1 MHFFQIF
8 ATTFNLFEWWTCKR
22 IWNYVSADHIF
33 SKVKHNSSD
42 FCRIPITSNYISKNH
57 IFIKSCLIPAVSH
70 GRVCESVLAPKG
82 SIGVLTSRGIS
93 WELCLAVCLLSY
105 CILGGTD
112 LKELIAEKQRLSF
125 LCFKII
131 YFIFEVKG
139 DMRLRT
145 FYELVW
151 HRLPIRRSLL
161 LLCVLP

>member
-1 MHFFQIF
+1 MHFCQIF
-8 ATTFNLFEWWTCKR
+8 EVTFNLFEWWTCKR

-33 SKVKHNSSD
+33 SKVKLNSSD

-70 GRVCESVLAPKG
+70 GRVCESVLAPRHQ
-82 SIGVLTSRGIS
+82 SSNVSRHLLRTLSCSLPAVILHS
-93 WELCLAVCLLSY
+93 WRHGFESTNC
-105 CILGGTD
+105 GN
-112 LKELIAEKQRLSF
+112 AEKQQLYF

-145 FYELVW
+145 FYELV
-151 HRLPIRRSLL
+151 
-161 LLCVLP
+161 